1 MGIFGQIRQTIIIN
15 FLSNR
20 TNLTLV
26 QCVLYLIIGYI
37 MGQYLD
43 WTKMIIMFI
52 LLFGIQWMTR
62 IKAVA
67 DGMVFK
73 ELIEHHD
80 MNANEI
86 VQKMKDE
93 AEKMNKE
100 DLN

>member
-1 MGIFGQIRQTIIIN
+1 MKQAITN

-26 QCVLYLIIGYI
+26 QYVLYLIIGYI
-37 MGQYLD
+37 MSQYLD

-86 VQKMKDE
+86 VQKMKEE
-93 AEKMNKE
+93 AERLDKE

>member
-1 MGIFGQIRQTIIIN
+1 
-15 FLSNR
+15 
-20 TNLTLV
+20 
-26 QCVLYLIIGYI
+26 

-86 VQKMKDE
+86 VQRMKDE
-93 AEKMNKE
+93 VEKMNKE